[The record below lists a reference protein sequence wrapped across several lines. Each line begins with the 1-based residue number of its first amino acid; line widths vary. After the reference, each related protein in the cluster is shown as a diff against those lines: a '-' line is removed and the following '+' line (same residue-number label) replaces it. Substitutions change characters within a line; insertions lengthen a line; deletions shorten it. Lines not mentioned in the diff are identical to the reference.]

1 MLSRSKAYSRRRAEV
16 RRAEVISAR
25 LGSAWHASL
34 LGEESI
40 AALKQIYWWYL
51 ITDNFKVKKNINSNL
66 NN

>member
-1 MLSRSKAYSRRRAEV
+1 MMLSRSKAYSRRRAEV

-40 AALKQIYWWYL
+40 AALKQIY
-51 ITDNFKVKKNINSNL
+51 
-66 NN
+66 